1 MRMSKSRLENPLTA
15 GSLLQDNG
23 LSEALKKDEA
33 FQVLSKIRSSSAFWK
48 KEQSNLM
55 AMIRQQ
61 GTPALFVTLSVA
73 ETKWPELLVDI
84 SEEDACNLP
93 HEEKARIL
101 KNTWKPPH
109 GSFGNFS
116 IKDYYYRIEFQ
127 HRGSPHAHMMLWLEG
142 APSINFETTD
152 PVVKEANRRDVCAF
166 VDTVMTSNAHHPDFD
181 DNFKELVV
189 SRQHHH
195 HTKTCFKKNK
205 KIQSCR
211 FAIPIFPMDETI
223 VLDPLPN
230 RNNSDYAR
238 WGKQVRKY
246 LEDNYDTLGSSD
258 LTFNQFI
265 NIFDLGKSDYI
276 MAVRSTLKM
285 SKIFLK
291 RELKHACV
299 NQFNSKILRMHRAN
313 IDIQY
318 I

>member
-1 MRMSKSRLENPLTA
+1 
-15 GSLLQDNG
+15 
-23 LSEALKKDEA
+23 
-33 FQVLSKIRSSSAFWK
+33 
-48 KEQSNLM
+48 
-55 AMIRQQ
+55 MIRQLD
-61 GTPALFVTLSVA
+61 TPTLFVTLSAA
-73 ETKWPELLVDI
+73 ETKWPELLVILKKVVNGVDI
-84 SEEDACNLP
+84 SEEEADNLP
-93 HEEKARIL
+93 QEEKARLIQSDPVTCARYFDKRIRIL
-101 KNTWKPPH
+101 KNTWKSPH
-109 GSFGNFS
+109 GPFGSFG
-116 IKDYYYRIEFQ
+116 IKNYYFRIEFQ

-142 APSINFETTD
+142 APSINFDTTD

-189 SRQHHH
+189 SRQHHN

-211 FAIPIFPMDETI
+211 FAISIFPMDETS

-230 RNNSDYAR
+230 RDNSDYAR
-238 WGKQVRKY
+238 WGKQVRTY
-246 LEDNYDTLGSSD
+246 LDDSYDTLGSSD
-258 LTFNQFI
+258 LSFDQFI

-276 MAVRSTLKM
+276 MAVRSSLKT
-285 SKIFLK
+285 SKVFLK

-318 I
+318 ILDPYAYCAYIV